1 MARSRLFDWL
11 MRSLQTAFMADRDG
25 LSTQDALS
33 ERSRAEEAS
42 RLSRR
47 SVLGGLAGVGAAVAA
62 GTIGAT
68 MKTAQAAPQAPS
80 QPRIAIIGAGLSGL
94 ACADK
99 LRTRGIAAIMYEA
112 NPSRV
117 GGRCHSLR
125 SFPGQTAEYGGELI
139 DTSHKAM
146 LAYAQEFNLA
156 KEDLTKQPGDPAYF
170 VGGVH
175 YTEAQVI
182 DELRVLIGRMRADT
196 ARISKAPSL
205 AAHTVDDEYFDNLSL
220 AEYLDTR
227 ANDLPLVHAVIKA
240 AYIGEYGRELD
251 EQSSLNFL
259 LYTAGNRRSKFEPFG
274 SSDER
279 YHLVNGNDQ
288 IATGIRDR
296 LTGPLNMGAF
306 VERLRKTASG
316 KIAIKLAGSSQ
327 EDLVDAAVLA
337 IPFSVL
343 RTIQL
348 DPSLS
353 LSADK
358 LRAINQIG
366 YGKNAKMM
374 VAFDSRPWAA
384 QGKTGSSYA
393 DLAKIQNS
401 WETNYTQA
409 TSSRGIITNFTGG
422 DLAESLQLGPQSAQ
436 VTQAQTDAFLDDLNL
451 IFPGAKAA
459 ARKSGNDY
467 VVETAH
473 WFTNPLSL
481 GSYTCY
487 GPGQFTTI
495 CGVEGESADNLFFAG
510 ESANSFYMY
519 QGFMEGAVLAG
530 QDAAYQV
537 LHALKTGQI

>member
-1 MARSRLFDWL
+1 MARSRLFDGFI
-11 MRSLQTAFMADRDG
+11 RSVKTALEAMHQG
-25 LSTQDALS
+25 ISTDDALA
-33 ERSRAEEAS
+33 ERTRAEES
-42 RLSRR
+42 HLSRR
-47 SVLGGLAGVGAAVAA
+47 SLLGGMAAVTGAAAVSAV
-62 GTIGAT
+62 T
-68 MKTAQAAPQAPS
+68 KNLQAAPQTS

-99 LRTRGIAAIMYEA
+99 LRARGIAAIMYEA

-139 DTSHKAM
+139 DTGHKAM

-156 KEDLTKQPGDPAYF
+156 KEDLTKQPGVQSYYI
-170 VGGVH
+170 GGVH

-196 ARISKAPSL
+196 ALISKAPSL
-205 AAHTVDDEYFDNLSL
+205 AAHTADDEYYDNLSL
-220 AEYLDTR
+220 EEYLDMR
-227 ANDLPLVHAVIKA
+227 AGDLPLVRAVIKA
-240 AYIGEYGRELD
+240 AYTGEYGLD
-251 EQSSLNFL
+251 ISEQSSLDFL
-259 LYTAGNRRSKFEPFG
+259 LYIAGNRRAKFEPFG

-296 LTGPLNMGAF
+296 LTGPINMGAF

-316 KIAIKLAGSSQ
+316 KIAIKLVGSSQ
-327 EDLVDAAVLA
+327 EDQVDAAVLA
-337 IPFSVL
+337 IPLSVL

-348 DPSLS
+348 DPSLG

-358 LRAINQIG
+358 LRAINELG

-384 QGKTGSSYA
+384 QGRTGSSYA
-393 DLAKIQNS
+393 DLAKIQNT

-436 VTQAQTDAFLDDLNL
+436 VIQAQTDDFLDDLNL
-451 IFPGAKAA
+451 IFPGSKAA

-467 VVETAH
+467 VVEVAH
-473 WFTNPLSL
+473 WLTNPFAL

-487 GPGQFTTI
+487 KPGQFTTI
-495 CGVEGESADNLFFAG
+495 CGIEGEPAGPVFFAG